1 MRRALSIL
9 LVLFF
14 GLGPLAA
21 TLDAS
26 DDARLPICCRRNG
39 SHHCAMSDEALARIV
54 QAWSGSTPVLATP
67 GHCPFFPGTAPAT
80 ISPIHALTAASIAS
94 FAVQPYAR
102 SAQSSRLA
110 PRDTEA
116 GTHAVRGP
124 PNSILG

>member
-39 SHHCAMSDEALARIV
+39 SHHCSISGDALARIV
-54 QAWSGSTPVLATP
+54 QASSGSTPVLAAP
-67 GHCPFFPGTAPAT
+67 AHCPLYPGTAPAT
-80 ISPIHALTAASIAS
+80 ISPSHALTTASIAS
-94 FAVQPYAR
+94 SPFQAR
-102 SAQSSRLA
+102 ALSSQS
-110 PRDTEA
+110 PQIEA
-116 GTHAVRGP
+116 LSSPARTHSGRGP
-124 PNSILG
+124 PNSIFG